1 LLALSFPQYGH
12 PALGWVAL
20 APLLV
25 AIGQPARPARRP
37 FLLGYLTGLVYFSGT
52 LYWLTDVMTTFGGLP
67 TSIATGVALL
77 LVLYLAIYPAVV
89 ASIVARGVRT
99 FGLPALWAAP
109 LVWAGAEYLRGHL
122 LTGFPWVPL
131 GNSQIDVA
139 PIAQAASLVGVYG
152 LSAIVA
158 LGSVAA
164 AWLVVAPR
172 GRAAIGPAAAAVL
185 VLGTAAQWGHVRVAD
200 GGLLRAGTP
209 VRVALIQGNVA
220 QGQKWDAQFA
230 NTIFT
235 RYLSMSRRGVADG
248 ATLVVWPES
257 ATPFFFEEHPASE
270 AIRRIA
276 SETGAR
282 LFIGSDQ
289 VDRGDRA
296 RLYNSAFLI
305 QPTGST
311 GGVYRKMHLVPFGE
325 YVPLESILSFAGPLV
340 EQVGGFWPGDT
351 LTVFTVREGRFSTG
365 ICYEAVFPELS
376 RAAVR
381 QGSQLLTSITNDA
394 WFGRSSA
401 PWQHLAMARMRSV
414 ETGRYMARAANTG
427 VSALVDPYG
436 RVIQQTGLFEDAV
449 SVGEV
454 RFLDGTT
461 LYVMIGDVVP
471 WAGIAVAVGLWL
483 MGLRARRSGAAATP
497 SSGDARA
504 PDRS

>member
-1 LLALSFPQYGH
+1 
-12 PALGWVAL
+12 VAL

-37 FLLGYLTGLVYFSGT
+37 FLLGYLTGLVYFTGT

-67 TSIATGVALL
+67 TAIAGGVALL
-77 LVLYLAIYPAVV
+77 LVLYLSLYPAVV

-99 FGLPALWAAP
+99 LGVRALWAAP

-158 LGSVAA
+158 LGSVAIA
-164 AWLVVAPR
+164 SAVVAPNGR
-172 GRAAIGPAAAAVL
+172 GRVLPVLAVAVAVGGLAGWGAA
-185 VLGTAAQWGHVRVAD
+185 RVAD
-200 GGLLRAGTP
+200 ARLLREGTP

-235 RYLSMSRRGVADG
+235 RYLSMSRRGVAEG

-257 ATPFFFEEHPASE
+257 ATPFFFQEHPAAD
-270 AIRRIA
+270 AIRQIA
-276 SETGAR
+276 SQTGAR
-282 LFIGSDQ
+282 MFIGSDQ
-289 VDRGDRA
+289 LERGA
-296 RLYNSAFLI
+296 TPRLYNSAFLI
-305 QPTGST
+305 QPTGAT

-340 EQVGGFWPGDT
+340 EQVGGFAPGDT
-351 LTVFTVREGRFSTG
+351 LTIFQIREGRFSTG

-376 RAAVR
+376 RAAVQ

-394 WFGRSSA
+394 WFGTSSA
-401 PWQHLAMARMRSV
+401 PWQHLAMARMRAV
-414 ETGRYMARAANTG
+414 ETNRYMARAANTG
-427 VSALVDPYG
+427 ISALVDPYG
-436 RVIQQTGLFEDAV
+436 RVIQQTALFEDAV

-454 RFLDGTT
+454 RFLDATT
-461 LYVMIGDVVP
+461 LYVRIGDVVP
-471 WAGIAVAVGLWL
+471 WAGVAVAIGLWL
-483 MGLRARRSGAAATP
+483 LGMRARRSGVAAAP
-497 SSGDARA
+497 PSGDSRA
-504 PDRS
+504 LVRP

>member
-1 LLALSFPQYGH
+1 M
-12 PALGWVAL
+12 AL

-37 FLLGYLTGLVYFSGT
+37 FLLGFLTGAVYFTGT

-67 TSIATGVALL
+67 TPVAAGVALL
-77 LVLYLAIYPAVV
+77 LIVYLSLYPAFF
-89 ASIVARGVRT
+89 ASTIAAGVRRL
-99 FGLPALWAAP
+99 GPRALWAAP
-109 LVWAGAEYLRGHL
+109 VVWAGTEWLRGFL

-152 LSAIVA
+152 LSALVA
-158 LGSVAA
+158 FGSAA
-164 AWLVVAPR
+164 LAWLFVAPSR
-172 GRAAIGPAAAAVL
+172 RAALAAAAAV
-185 VLGTAAQWGHVRVAD
+185 VLGLGALARWGHVRVAE
-200 GGLLRAGTP
+200 GALLTAGTP

-230 NTIFT
+230 NTIYT
-235 RYLSMSRRGVADG
+235 RYLAMTRRGIAEG
-248 ATLVVWPES
+248 ATLIVWPES
-257 ATPFFFEEHPASE
+257 ATPFFFEEHPAAE

-276 SETGAR
+276 SDSGAR

-289 VDRGDRA
+289 IERGA
-296 RLYNSAFLI
+296 TPTLYNSAFLI
-305 QPTGST
+305 QATGST

-325 YVPLESILSFAGPLV
+325 YVPLEAILSFAGPLV
-340 EQVGGFWPGDT
+340 EQVGGFSPGEA
-351 LTVFTVREGRFSTG
+351 LTVFRIREGAFTTG

-401 PWQHLAMARMRSV
+401 PWQHLALARMRSV

-427 VSALVDPYG
+427 ISALVDPYG

-454 RFLDGTT
+454 RFLDATT
-461 LYVMIGDVVP
+461 PYVMIGDVVP
-471 WAGIAVAVGLWL
+471 WAGVAVAIGLWA
-483 MGLRARRSGAAATP
+483 MGLRARRSGAAAMP
-497 SSGDARA
+497 ASGDPRA